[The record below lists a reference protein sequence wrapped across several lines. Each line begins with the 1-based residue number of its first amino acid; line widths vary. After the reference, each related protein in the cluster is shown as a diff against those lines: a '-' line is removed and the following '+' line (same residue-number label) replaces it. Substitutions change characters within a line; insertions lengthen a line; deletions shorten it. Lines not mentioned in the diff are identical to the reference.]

1 MKRREN
7 VKARAKPK
15 GKREGMGLERL
26 AKEYLIELES
36 HSLEVVLIPSRD
48 HDCAMR
54 GGMIRA
60 VQEQN
65 CEWYRAFCG
74 EHESSRKD
82 RLRWSKFKTKI
93 KRQLTRRALKELI
106 AGKCETHY
114 AKDLREFILR
124 REANFRRQRAA

>member
-7 VKARAKPK
+7 VRAKKKTP
-15 GKREGMGLERL
+15 LQRL
-26 AKEYLIELES
+26 AKEYLLELDS
-36 HSLEVVLIPSRD
+36 HHLEVVLVPSRD
-48 HDCAMR
+48 HDCALR

-65 CEWYRAFCG
+65 AEWYRKFCS
-74 EHESSRKD
+74 EHESNRKD

-93 KRQLTRRALKELI
+93 KREQTRNALLELI

-114 AKDLREFILR
+114 ARDLRDFIERDRAEKRKRDR
-124 REANFRRQRAA
+124 RVA